1 MTRLLLRSLAHYW
14 RTNAAV
20 VLGVAAAVAVL
31 AGALVV
37 GESVRESLRRIAL
50 RQLGRTDEVVKG
62 GRFFGEPLAAALA
75 GERTTAA
82 PLVAVTGVVT
92 HQASGRRAGEVAV
105 YGVDE
110 RFWAFH
116 GVDPNAVLED
126 RDALVGAALAAELQS
141 VVGDTLLVRLPP
153 ASEIP
158 GSSLFG
164 RRDVPG
170 RSLRVSV
177 RGTLAPEALGE
188 FSLRPRQR
196 PVSAL
201 FVPLK
206 LLRKSMG
213 VESGV
218 NAILLGGAPARPIAE
233 AATLEDM
240 GLRVRPLPAEDGLSL
255 DSTSAVLSDDV
266 VQAGREAAAS
276 LGFETTEVLIYLAN
290 EMRTG
295 GRAIPY
301 SLVAALDKEALERLT
316 GQTAQERSIFL
327 NAWAAEDLGAR
338 PGDAIDLEYY
348 LWEEEGRLATRKAS
362 FTYAGTVPMEGLGAE
377 KHLVPDY
384 PGITESAHIS
394 DWDPPFPV
402 DLSKIRP
409 RDESYWERYRAAPKA
424 FVPLAAGQE
433 LWGHRRGRV
442 TSLRLRL
449 RPEANLDEER
459 RKLEAV
465 LRARLDPARDA
476 AIVLEPVRAEALQ
489 AARGS
494 TDFGEYFVYFSFF
507 LVAAALLLAGL
518 FFRLG
523 VEQRLREIG
532 LLRSVGFSRRDV
544 RRLFL
549 AEGAVL
555 SVAGGLVGIAGACAY
570 ADLVVRGL
578 RTLWVGA
585 VGTRDIALHVSAPP
599 LAAGF
604 AGGVVMA
611 ALAIALTL
619 RGLRRR
625 SPRSLLSGAVEV
637 RSPTGSRTSFR
648 AALVPAAIALVLL
661 AASGLG
667 RLPAAAAF
675 FGAGGLLLV
684 AALVATTAFLRRR
697 RHRPVHRLVGLGIRG
712 ASFRPGRSV
721 LCVALI
727 AAAAF
732 VIVSVGSFRREEVD
746 TTDRHGESGGYAL
759 LAQSLLPLHSDLAAL
774 QGQQSLN
781 LPPGALD
788 GVSVARFRMRKGD
801 DASCLNLYRPGDP
814 TVLAP
819 ARDFVEAGRFAF
831 QSSLA
836 TTPEEKAN
844 PWRLLDGERRN
855 DAIPAIA
862 DASSLEYVLHR
873 KLGEEMD
880 VGGSRVVFVGALRP
894 GLFQGELLVGERH
907 FSTAFPD
914 EEGYRFFLLDVPPAR
929 ERALTEALESRLSD
943 FGMDVSSAA
952 ARLAEYHRVENTYIS
967 TFQALGAL
975 GLVLGTVG
983 LGAVLLR
990 NAFERRRELALLQAV
1005 GYRRRH
1011 ISQMVLA
1018 ENLLLLVLGLTIGTA
1033 TALLAV
1039 LPVLRARPGVVPI
1052 AALGALLLTVLV
1064 VGVAA
1069 SRIGIV
1075 ILRRLPLL
1083 ASLRSE

>member
-1 MTRLLLRSLAHYW
+1 MTRLVLRSLRHYW
-14 RTNAAV
+14 RANAAV

-50 RQLGRTDEVVKG
+50 RQLGRTDQVVES
-62 GRFFGEPLAAALA
+62 GRFFGEGLAAAL
-75 GERTTAA
+75 GGGTTAA
-82 PLVAVTGVVT
+82 APIVAATGVVT
-92 HQASGRRAGEVAV
+92 HQSSGRRAGEVAV

-116 GVDPNAVLED
+116 GVPGPASFAG
-126 RDALVGAALAAELQS
+126 RDAVAGAALAAELQTA
-141 VVGDTLLVRLPP
+141 VGDTLLVRLPP
-153 ASEIP
+153 PTGIP

-170 RSLRVSV
+170 RTLRVDV
-177 RGTLAPEALGE
+177 RGTLPAETLGE

-206 LLRKSMG
+206 SLQKAMG
-213 VESGV
+213 LEGRV
-218 NAILLGGAPARPIAE
+218 NTVVLAGAPTRPVAD
-233 AATLEDM
+233 AASLEDM
-240 GLRVRPLPAEDGLSL
+240 GLRLRAAGGDVLSL
-255 DSTSAVLSDDV
+255 ESDTALLSDDV
-266 VQAGREAAAS
+266 VRATREAAAS
-276 LGFETTEVLIYLAN
+276 LGLGTTEVLIYLAN
-290 EMRTG
+290 EMRVG

-301 SLVAALDKEALERLT
+301 SLVAALDGEALKGLSGQSPGERFV
-316 GQTAQERSIFL
+316 FL
-327 NAWAAEDLGAR
+327 NAWAEEDLRAR
-338 PGDAIDLEYY
+338 PGDSITLEYY
-348 LWEEEGRLATRKAS
+348 VWEDEGRLVTRTAA
-362 FTYAGTVPMEGLGAE
+362 FTYAGAVPMEGMGADP
-377 KHLVPDY
+377 KLVPDY
-384 PGITESAHIS
+384 PGITESAQIS

-402 DLSKIRP
+402 DLSRIRP
-409 RDESYWERYRAAPKA
+409 RDEEYWARYRAAPKA
-424 FVPLAAGQE
+424 FVPLAVGQE
-433 LWGHRRGRV
+433 LWGHRLGRV
-442 TSLRLRL
+442 TSLRMRL
-449 RPEANLDEER
+449 PPGAVLEEER

-465 LRARLDPARDA
+465 LRTRLDPARDA
-476 AIVLEPVRAEALQ
+476 AIVVAPVRAQALL
-489 AARGS
+489 AARGT

-523 VEQRLREIG
+523 IEQRLREIG
-532 LLRSVGFSRRDV
+532 LLRSVGFARRDV

-549 AEGAVL
+549 AEGALL
-555 SVAGGLVGIAGACAY
+555 SVAGALLGVGGACAY
-570 ADLVVRGL
+570 ADLVVRAL

-585 VGTRDIALHVSAPP
+585 VGTRELSLHVAPP
-599 LAAGF
+599 PLVLGF
-604 AGGVVMA
+604 VGGVAMA
-611 ALAIALTL
+611 VLAIAWTL

-625 SPRSLLSGAVEV
+625 SPRSLLSGAPEEWTAA
-637 RSPTGSRTSFR
+637 RRGASLP
-648 AALVPAAIALVLL
+648 AALVL
-661 AASGLG
+661 AALATAILGASALG
-667 RLPAAAAF
+667 RLPAAGAF
-675 FGAGGLLLV
+675 FGAGALLLV
-684 AALVATTAFLRRR
+684 AALAATTAFLRRR
-697 RHRPVHRLVGLGIRG
+697 RHRPVHRLFGLGVRG

-746 TTDRHGESGGYAL
+746 TSARDGEAGGYAL
-759 LAQSLLPLHSDLAAL
+759 FATSLLPLHSDLASAE
-774 QGQQSLN
+774 GQQSLN
-781 LPPGALD
+781 LPPGVLD

-819 ARDFVEAGRFAF
+819 APDFLAAGRFAF

-836 TTPEEKAN
+836 TTPEEKSN

-855 DAIPAIA
+855 GAIPAIA

-873 KLGEEMD
+873 KLGDEME
-880 VGGSRVVFVGALRP
+880 VGGSRVVFVAALRP

-907 FSTAFPD
+907 FRAAFPD
-914 EEGYRFFLLDVPPAR
+914 EEGYRFFLFDVPPP
-929 ERALTEALESRLSD
+929 RAQALSDALESRLSD
-943 FGMDVSSAA
+943 LGMDVSSTA

-983 LGAVLLR
+983 LGAVLVR
-990 NAFERRRELALLQAV
+990 NVLERRRELALLQAV

-1011 ISQMVLA
+1011 LSQMVLA
-1018 ENLLLLVLGLTIGTA
+1018 ENVALLVLGLAIGTA
-1033 TALLAV
+1033 TAVLAV
-1039 LPVLRARPGVVPI
+1039 LPALRARPGAVPVPAL
-1052 AALGALLLTVLV
+1052 AALLVTVVLV
-1064 VGVAA
+1064 GVGASRLGVA
-1069 SRIGIV
+1069 V
-1075 ILRRLPLL
+1075 LRRLPLL